1 MKRCLAFVCM
11 LSVFLMTTPVL
22 AATEPSDPF
31 YTEVSLENIYE
42 ISSSDTNVLELS
54 PVDIKSIDSDRAI
67 NQLNTFLYSHGL
79 IVYRNEKGITS
90 PILDDYLNLPT
101 QESARSVPA
110 SDSIESNSV
119 MDAGKDIAI
128 IYYLDNQGAISTHT
142 INVASNDNN
151 HDFHNQ
157 LIDETIYQITIDTDK
172 QIMESATQASSANSV
187 SGEYL
192 NTKKYTYTRP
202 PKGKLIVEY
211 EFYTAQNVDGDD
223 YYIIFCDINGI
234 PGAVLHD
241 DDSSYQSQYEGEEMV
256 VDISPAT
263 TSVELDD
270 YGPDRTITSSA
281 VSYGVDITVGLQDLS
296 IGRSVSYT
304 RNIYD
309 TEIATKCTSTDA
321 RWELSL
327 YDPAQADNCKF
338 EPAATF
344 VCSSAKTRVT
354 FDCFVSYTLDSLF
367 TAQDVISLS
376 RSLTCTASN
385 VSEE

>member
-1 MKRCLAFVCM
+1 MSK
-11 LSVFLMTTPVL
+11 
-22 AATEPSDPF
+22 
-31 YTEVSLENIYE
+31 
-42 ISSSDTNVLELS
+42 
-54 PVDIKSIDSDRAI
+54 
-67 NQLNTFLYSHGL
+67 
-79 IVYRNEKGITS
+79 
-90 PILDDYLNLPT
+90 
-101 QESARSVPA
+101 
-110 SDSIESNSV
+110 
-119 MDAGKDIAI
+119 
-128 IYYLDNQGAISTHT
+128 
-142 INVASNDNN
+142 
-151 HDFHNQ
+151 
-157 LIDETIYQITIDTDK
+157 
-172 QIMESATQASSANSV
+172 
-187 SGEYL
+187 
-192 NTKKYTYTRP
+192 
-202 PKGKLIVEY
+202 
-211 EFYTAQNVDGDD
+211 
-223 YYIIFCDINGI
+223 
-234 PGAVLHD
+234 
-241 DDSSYQSQYEGEEMV
+241 
-256 VDISPAT
+256 
-263 TSVELDD
+263 LDD